1 MIWRPFHR
9 LRGGLGARLLVR
21 VLLFSV
27 ATTLALTLSQLY
39 LEYHHETR
47 AIERR
52 MSEIASSYR
61 QSLGEGL
68 WNLDRRQLELQ
79 IAGILR
85 LPAVR
90 FVEVREATDRG
101 DPMVVSGGVHRER
114 AAVSHRFPLFRPGD
128 GKQEQRLGVLTLEA
142 TFDDVYHAL
151 REKAVLIL
159 TGQGATI
166 FVVSLF
172 VFYLTH
178 RLVTRHLTAVA
189 GFLRGYDLRRPP
201 PPLSLH
207 RRPPTDKDELDDVV
221 AAFETMRRTLER
233 AYDNVRE
240 SEERLR
246 DYAET
251 GSDWFWTTGPAH
263 EFVYASEK
271 LQAFGTDPR
280 ELLGKRRWDFAD
292 DVATEPEKW
301 REHIAALDRHEPFR
315 DFVYQGRGGD
325 GEVRFV
331 SVSGTPVFDADG
343 RFAGYRG
350 VARDITERR
359 RAEQM
364 LRDREQRIRDA
375 QAELARVT
383 RVTTLGE
390 LAASI
395 AHEVN
400 QPLAAIVADA
410 NASLNWL
417 AASDRNLDRVRD
429 ALEAIVNDG
438 HRAGDVIHRIRQL
451 ATKGEPQKVTV
462 DINGVIRDVMPLLRS
477 ELQRH
482 QVTARLE
489 LADAVPAVLADPVQL
504 QQVIIN
510 LMINAIEAMAS
521 IDDRQRALAIR
532 SASGNGEVVVTV
544 RDAGVGIDPST
555 VDQLF
560 DAFFTTK
567 SGGMGMGLSISRSI
581 IEAHGGRFWA
591 TPNPDHGASF
601 HFALPALR

>member
-1 MIWRPFHR
+1 LIWRPFHR

-21 VLLFSV
+21 VLLFSL
-27 ATTLALTLSQLY
+27 ATTLVLTLSQLY
-39 LEYHHETR
+39 LEYRFETR
-47 AIERR
+47 AIQHR
-52 MSEIASSYR
+52 MSEIASSHR

-79 IAGILR
+79 IQGILR

-90 FVEVREATDRG
+90 FVEVRETTDRG
-101 DPMVVSGGVHRER
+101 DPMVVSGGAHSER
-114 AAVSHRFPLFRPGD
+114 AAVSRRFPLFRPEG
-128 GKQEQRLGVLTLEA
+128 GKQQQQLGVLTLEA
-142 TFDDVYHAL
+142 TFEDVYRAL
-151 REKAVLIL
+151 REKAVVIL
-159 TGQGATI
+159 TGQAATI
-166 FVVSLF
+166 FLVSLF
-172 VFYLTH
+172 VVYLTH
-178 RLVTRHLTAVA
+178 RLVTRHLTALA
-189 GFLRGYDLRRPP
+189 GFLRNYDLRRPP
-201 PPLSLH
+201 PPLALH

-251 GSDWFWTTGPAH
+251 GSDWFWATGPAH
-263 EFVYASEK
+263 EFVYVSEK
-271 LQAFGTDPR
+271 LQAFGTDPG
-280 ELLGKRRWDFAD
+280 ELLGKHRWDVAGD
-292 DVATEPEKW
+292 IATEPEKW
-301 REHIAALDRHEPFR
+301 REHIAALERHELFR
-315 DFVYQGRGGD
+315 EFVYQGRGGD
-325 GEVRFV
+325 GELRFV
-331 SVSGTPVFDADG
+331 SVSGKPVFDADG

-350 VARDITERR
+350 VATDITERR

-375 QAELARVT
+375 QVELARVT

-417 AASDRNLDRVRD
+417 AAPEPDFDRVRD
-429 ALEAIVNDG
+429 ALEAIVKDG
-438 HRAGDVIHRIRQL
+438 HRGGDVIRRIRQL
-451 ATKGEPQKVTV
+451 AAKGEPQKATV

-482 QVTARLE
+482 RVTAQLE
-489 LADAVPAVLADPVQL
+489 LAEAVPPVLADPVQL

-510 LMINAIEAMAS
+510 LVINAIEAMAS
-521 IDDRQRALAIR
+521 IEDRPRVLVIGSR
-532 SASGNGEVVVTV
+532 GGNGEVVVTV
-544 RDAGVGIDPST
+544 RDVGVGIDPST

-560 DAFFTTK
+560 DAFFSTK

-581 IEAHGGRFWA
+581 IEAHSGRFWA